1 MIVEPI
7 RWQDGRLT
15 IIDQTLL
22 PGELRYIPLDT
33 VADVWHAIKRLS
45 VRGAPAIGCTAA
57 YGVLVGLRERAPQ
70 TVDEAF
76 AALAEICAYLDA
88 SRPTAVNLG
97 WALRSMLAAAE
108 AGRGGMAG
116 VEDIHALLEAEAHRI
131 FDENFEL
138 CRAIGDHGAAVI
150 PDGGGVL
157 THCNTGPLATGGEG
171 TALSCVIRAHAAGK
185 NLRVYADETR
195 PLLQGARLTAW
206 EMQQAGIPVTL
217 ICDNTAAVVLREGKI
232 DVAIVGADRIA
243 ANGDSANKIGTY
255 GAAVLCKHH
264 GVPFYVAA
272 PYTTFDLTL
281 ESGADIPIEYRDPDE
296 VTCGFGA
303 RTAPADVDVYSP
315 AFDVTPASLIS
326 GIITEYGIL
335 RAPYTECIL
344 AAAQARQKRDARGA
358 AATLG

>member
-1 MIVEPI
+1 MIVEPMS
-7 RWQDGRLT
+7 WQDGRLT

-22 PGELRYIPLDT
+22 PGELRYIALDT

-57 YGVLVGLRERAPQ
+57 YGVLVGLRERAPDGL
-70 TVDEAF
+70 DEAYR
-76 AALAEICAYLDA
+76 ALAEICAYLDA

-97 WALRSMLAAAE
+97 WALRSMAAAAE
-108 AGRGGMAG
+108 TARGSIGA
-116 VEDIHALLEAEAHRI
+116 VETLFATLEAEARRI

-138 CRAIGDHGAAVI
+138 CRAIGEHGAAVI

-171 TALSCVIRAHAAGK
+171 TALSCVIRAYAAGK
-185 NLRVYADETR
+185 RLRVYADETR

-232 DVAIVGADRIA
+232 NVAIVGADRIA
-243 ANGDSANKIGTY
+243 ANGDAANKIGTY

-272 PYTTFDLTL
+272 PYTTFDMTL
-281 ESGADIPIEYRDPDE
+281 ASGADIPIEYRDPDE

-303 RTAPADVDVYSP
+303 RTAPTGVDVYSP
-315 AFDVTPASLIS
+315 AFDVTPADLVS
-326 GIITEYGIL
+326 GIITEFGIL
-335 RAPYTECIL
+335 RPPFAASI
-344 AAAQARQKRDARGA
+344 AAAERARRDRDASA
-358 AATLG
+358 AAAALR

>member
-7 RWQDGRLT
+7 RWQEGRLT

-22 PGELRYIPLDT
+22 PGELRYIKLDT

-57 YGVLVGLRERAPQ
+57 YGVLVGLRERAPES
-70 TVDEAF
+70 VDEAY
-76 AALAEICAYLDA
+76 AALAEICDYLDA

-97 WALRSMLAAAE
+97 WALRSMRAAAD
-108 AGRGGMAG
+108 ASRGGVDSIADL
-116 VEDIHALLEAEAHRI
+116 EQALESEADRI
-131 FDENFEL
+131 FEENFEL
-138 CRAIGDHGAAVI
+138 CRAIGDHGADVI
-150 PDGGGVL
+150 PDGAGVL

-185 NLRVYADETR
+185 QLRVYADETR

-232 DVAIVGADRIA
+232 NVAIVGADRIA
-243 ANGDSANKIGTY
+243 ANGDAANKIGTY
-255 GAAVLCKHH
+255 GAAVLCHHH

-272 PYTTFDLTL
+272 PYTTFDLSIA
-281 ESGADIPIEYRDPDE
+281 SGADIPIEYRDPDE
-296 VTCGFGA
+296 VTCGFGP
-303 RTAPADVDVYSP
+303 RTAPADIDVYTP
-315 AFDVTPASLIS
+315 AFDVTPAELIT

-335 RAPYTECIL
+335 YPPFTESIRE
-344 AAAQARQKRDARGA
+344 AAERREREAGGTA
-358 AATLG
+358 AVPG